1 MRCSAPP
8 PRRVREPIAPLI
20 DVVFLLLIFFMLVG
34 VIAPLDPF
42 PVEPPTAERAAGEGG
57 GQLTI
62 LLAADGRLAFEG
74 MELDLPTLQA
84 RLGERLA
91 EAEGRKAGVE
101 LKADATVDSGQVIA
115 VLNALR
121 AAGVERLALL
131 TVRSS
136 P

>member
-34 VIAPLDPF
+34 VIAPPEPF
-42 PVEPPTAERAAGEGG
+42 AVEPPAAERASAEGG

-74 MELDLPTLQA
+74 MELDLPMLQA

-91 EAEGRKAGVE
+91 EAEGREVGVE
-101 LKADATVDSGQVIA
+101 LKADATVASGRVIA
-115 VLNALR
+115 VLDALR
-121 AAGVERLALL
+121 AAGVERLGLL
-131 TVRSS
+131 TVRGN

>member
-20 DVVFLLLIFFMLVG
+20 DVVFLLLIFFMLIG
-34 VIAPLDPF
+34 VIAPLDLF
-42 PVEPPTAERAAGEGG
+42 PVEPPTAERASAEEGG
-57 GQLTI
+57 KLTI

-84 RLGERLA
+84 RLGE
-91 EAEGRKAGVE
+91 AEGRGASVE

-131 TVRSS
+131 TVRGN

>member
-1 MRCSAPP
+1 MRCSVPP
-8 PRRVREPIAPLI
+8 PRRVREPTAPLI

-34 VIAPLDPF
+34 VIAPPEPF
-42 PVEPPTAERAAGEGG
+42 PVEPPAAERASAEEGG
-57 GQLTI
+57 KLTI

-91 EAEGRKAGVE
+91 EAEGREAGVE

-131 TVRSS
+131 TVRRRS
-136 P
+136 

>member
-1 MRCSAPP
+1 M
-8 PRRVREPIAPLI
+8 LI
-20 DVVFLLLIFFMLVG
+20 G

-42 PVEPPTAERAAGEGG
+42 PVELPTAERAAGEGG

-84 RLGERLA
+84 RLGERLG
-91 EAEGRKAGVE
+91 EEEGRKAGVE

-131 TVRSS
+131 TVRGS
-136 P
+136 PW